1 MMQVIRREEKQI
13 AVDELEDG
21 RKEWVGGTFGSM
33 MRAALSD
40 MREAATTSIATAS
53 DAVAVYRLQGRI
65 AAIDEI
71 MGLDQRVLNALVQE
85 IGEIYEKTSGETEG
99 APVGET
105 DDPAGAGQRRK
116 IPDIGDYNSV
126 RQCRH

>member
-1 MMQVIRREEKQI
+1 MIQVIRREEKQI
-13 AVDELEDG
+13 AVDDLMDG
-21 RKEWVGGTFGSM
+21 RKEWVGGDFGSA

-40 MREAATTSIATAS
+40 MREAATTAIATAS

-71 MGLDQRVLNALVQE
+71 MGLDQRVLDKLVGE
-85 IGEIYEKTSGETEG
+85 IGDIHEETSGETEG
-99 APVGET
+99 TEVGQA
-105 DDPAGAGQRRK
+105 DDPAGTGQRRK